1 MNILEMN
8 AKILEKKKQNYLT
21 AASPK
26 DADLI
31 LIRNFQML
39 SRIKNWWCSLD
50 QREKVGHLVVQK

>member
-31 LIRNFQML
+31 LIRHFQML

-50 QREKVGHLVVQK
+50 QREKVD